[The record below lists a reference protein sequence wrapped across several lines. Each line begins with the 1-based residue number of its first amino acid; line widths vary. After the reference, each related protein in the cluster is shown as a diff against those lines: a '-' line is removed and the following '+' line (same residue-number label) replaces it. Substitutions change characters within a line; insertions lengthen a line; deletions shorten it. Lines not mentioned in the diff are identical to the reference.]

1 MIKNS
6 SKFNLILTYI
16 HNTHLHGLTVGVGVI
31 RELLKEDEKL
41 STVLLVKID
50 GDIDSVSI

>member
-6 SKFNLILTYI
+6 NKFNLILTYI
-16 HNTHLHGLTVGVGVI
+16 HNTHLLGLTVGVGVI

-41 STVLLVKID
+41 STVLLVIRD
-50 GDIDSVSI
+50 VVTDSVYI